1 MGQSVR
7 LRAFAKANLSL
18 NITGKNKDNGLHE
31 LDSVML
37 SLDAFDT
44 VTVTERSDDK
54 INVRFV
60 NADIGEDNTA
70 AKAARAVQSA
80 IGGGWDITVEK
91 GIPIGAGLGGSSA
104 DGAAVLRALD
114 VMYKLPARGV
124 DMRNVALSVGS
135 DVPFMLTGGLA
146 RVRGTGEDLFFIENK
161 AELFIVGLMSGEVST
176 ARAYAEF
183 DRLHESGAF
192 CPTDNDKLC
201 ELLLSG
207 DPSAVELAGN
217 ALYAPACEL
226 APQIQKNAELL
237 KSHGAAVN
245 LTGSG
250 GMVLG
255 YFTDI
260 QKFAACARALGGMQG
275 FYVFAPTRTGI
286 LHERL

>member
-70 AKAARAVQSA
+70 AKAARAVQA
-80 IGGGWDITVEK
+80 VIGGGWDIAVEK

-114 VMYKLPARGV
+114 VMYKLPA
-124 DMRNVALSVGS
+124 
-135 DVPFMLTGGLA
+135 GGLA

>member
-1 MGQSVR
+1 M
-7 LRAFAKANLSL
+7 
-18 NITGKNKDNGLHE
+18 
-31 LDSVML
+31 
-37 SLDAFDT
+37 
-44 VTVTERSDDK
+44 
-54 INVRFV
+54 
-60 NADIGEDNTA
+60 
-70 AKAARAVQSA
+70 
-80 IGGGWDITVEK
+80 
-91 GIPIGAGLGGSSA
+91 
-104 DGAAVLRALD
+104 
-114 VMYKLPARGV
+114 
-124 DMRNVALSVGS
+124 
-135 DVPFMLTGGLA
+135 
-146 RVRGTGEDLFFIENK
+146 FFIENK

>member
-1 MGQSVR
+1 MSGKRKISYIADIALLAVVAVV
-7 LRAFAKANLSL
+7 LAVTMAFSRSIELTLGLAYYVDAE
-18 NITGKNKDNGLHE
+18 TGE
-31 LDSVML
+31 V
-37 SLDAFDT
+37 
-44 VTVTERSDDK
+44 
-54 INVRFV
+54 V
-60 NADIGEDNTA
+60 NAKRTTA
-70 AKAARAVQSA
+70 A
-80 IGGGWDITVEK
+80 
-91 GIPIGAGLGGSSA
+91 SA